1 MISFQED
8 SDCVN
13 HGVLNVKGVAGI
25 RAKAA
30 RPSPV
35 LTGVKSEREIVPE
48 ASGEQ
53 EIEPRDQEQ
62 GQPSQVPA
70 PGLLQDLHRRVSILW
85 RDRMTI
91 AGTHA
96 KG

>member
-1 MISFQED
+1 
-8 SDCVN
+8 
-13 HGVLNVKGVAGI
+13 VAGI
-25 RAKAA
+25 RAEAA
-30 RPSPV
+30 RPTPV
-35 LTGVKSEREIVPE
+35 LTEVESERKNVPE
-48 ASGEQ
+48 TFGEQ
-53 EIEPRDQEQ
+53 EIEPRDREQ

-70 PGLLQDLHRRVSILW
+70 PGLLQDLHRRASILW